1 MPEPGAGTWGRL
13 LERLEAL
20 RALGSSGFRGG
31 RAESRAGRARK
42 PAAPAVRVAVVTD
55 SAAALPQAWLDQ
67 APDWFRHVPMP
78 VMVGEEIYSS
88 ADLAEGEERV
98 AERLS
103 LALAM
108 GETVRTSRPS
118 PATLAAAYREL
129 EAAGYSAIL
138 SVHLSAELSGTVDAA
153 RIAAAECGI
162 PVQVLDSR
170 TAAMCQGFAVQTA
183 CGLAGQGAPLELVA
197 AGAEASL
204 AGSAVHFYVPSLEQL
219 RRGGRIG
226 NAASWLG
233 TVLAIKPI
241 LGIAGGKVVPVERVR
256 SAPRALARLEDLAAA
271 AAKNIPEESLG
282 LAVHHFGSPQAASE
296 LAVRLAEAFPA
307 APPVV
312 ISTLPPV
319 LAAHVGLGVLAIVS
333 AQLPPRELSA

>member
-13 LERLEAL
+13 LERLETL
-20 RALGSSGFRGG
+20 RALGSAGFKGG
-31 RAESRAGRARK
+31 RTDGRAARSRK
-42 PAAPAVRVAVVTD
+42 PPQPAVQVAVVTD
-55 SAAALPQAWLDQ
+55 SAAALPQGWFDQ
-67 APDWFRHVPMP
+67 APAWFRHVPMP

-98 AERLS
+98 SERLS

-129 EAAGYSAIL
+129 EAAGYSSIL
-138 SVHLSAELSGTVDAA
+138 SVHLSAELSGTADAA
-153 RIAAAECGI
+153 RIAAGQCGV
-162 PVQVLDSR
+162 PVHVLDSR

-183 CGLAGQGAPLELVA
+183 CALAGEGAPLELVT

-204 AGSAVHFYVPSLEQL
+204 ASSTVHFYVPSLEQL

-256 SAPRALARLEDLAAA
+256 SSARALARLEELAGA
-271 AAKNIPEESLG
+271 AAKGIPEESLG
-282 LAVHHFGSPQAASE
+282 LAVHHFGSPQAAAD
-296 LAVRLAEAFPA
+296 LAGRLTASFPS

-312 ISTLPPV
+312 MSTLPPV

-333 AQLPPRELSA
+333 AQLPPRELSS